1 MLSNKHAGR
10 PRDRPSWLFFEKHH
24 WPQNTIKIYPFITII
39 TASLNGYHTTLE
51 LIVHLMLDVGAHT
64 LPCLLCWL
72 PHLLSHHVGRSRTMG
87 FCCSSLKGLMRV
99 VLLSTVGEKP
109 RKIRTVVKIIKEPF
123 TSLFWIF
130 FCCGFTEAKA
140 FSNILQ
146 WLFYLSGRVPTVSN
160 LKLQLSVRHKK
171 NAP

>member
-1 MLSNKHAGR
+1 MVLSKKHAGR

-24 WPQNTIKIYPFITII
+24 WPQNTIQIYPFITII

-72 PHLLSHHVGRSRTMG
+72 PHLLSHHVGRGRTMG

-99 VLLSTVGEKP
+99 VLLSTVGQKTKENRHRVENNKG
-109 RKIRTVVKIIKEPF
+109 TFHFII
-123 TSLFWIF
+123 LDF
-130 FCCGFTEAKA
+130 FCCCGFTEAKA

-146 WLFYLSGRVPTVSN
+146 WLGN
-160 LKLQLSVRHKK
+160 
-171 NAP
+171 

>member
-1 MLSNKHAGR
+1 MQGGQETSPAGC
-10 PRDRPSWLFFEKHH
+10 FFEKHH
-24 WPQNTIKIYPFITII
+24 WPQNTIQIYPFITII

-99 VLLSTVGEKP
+99 VLLSTVGQKTKENRHRVENNKG
-109 RKIRTVVKIIKEPF
+109 TFHFII
-123 TSLFWIF
+123 LDF
-130 FCCGFTEAKA
+130 FCCCGFTEAKA

-146 WLFYLSGRVPTVSN
+146 WLGN
-160 LKLQLSVRHKK
+160 
-171 NAP
+171 